1 MQKDLPYGITKKL
14 ISTIEAVCAR
24 KVKDRKCSRSV
35 KSTLTVYKI
44 KNKLVIR
51 KEDIDKYFTKNE
63 KDLLQYIKSMFSK
76 RRIFNED
83 PHFFLSELYLYI
95 IDKQSEL
102 ESEQDIHNYCSTFIY
117 KHCTWVNSKIRES
130 ERKYITSRQCEFI
143 PELHESS
150 DEDDQARRAKILLD
164 DEYKTITE
172 LYYQSLTT
180 ADKKAIWEIYFIH
193 KKQTITAF
201 AEYIKLSR
209 SVANKLIKE
218 LKRDLNEFYEKYK
231 ASR

>member
-1 MQKDLPYGITKKL
+1 MI
-14 ISTIEAVCAR
+14 
-24 KVKDRKCSRSV
+24 
-35 KSTLTVYKI
+35 
-44 KNKLVIR
+44 NKQ
-51 KEDIDKYFTKNE
+51 DIDQYFTRNE
-63 KDLLQYIKSMFSK
+63 KDLIQYIKSMFSK
-76 RRIFNED
+76 KRIFNENPD
-83 PHFFLSELYLYI
+83 FFLSELYLYI
-95 IDKQSEL
+95 IDKQDEL
-102 ESEQDIHNYCSTFIY
+102 ETEQDIKNYCSTFIY
-117 KHCTWVNSKIRES
+117 RHCTWVNSKIRES
-130 ERKYITSRQCEFI
+130 ERKYITARHCEFI

-150 DEDDQARRAKILLD
+150 DEEDQERRAIIRLD

-193 KKQTITAF
+193 KKQTISAF

-218 LKRDLNEFYEKYK
+218 LKRDLNEFYERFK